1 MFSALNS
8 VLQSYKLKPIQEH
21 QLDQESHDNK
31 PCIVF
36 FGMADEKVVLLLAAS
51 KILPECAF
59 IVPEPTWIKV
69 VNEGE
74 NTILSLQEGIGAN
87 EFGQVFHTKFHSP
100 RKITFICNFYTEGA
114 FSFDETIYQD
124 KAKKFQYLESLS
136 DCPMSSGAELDY
148 YTDDKLHTRLLAAA
162 SNVNV
167 PHTMAFCFSLEK
179 YSHHPVNSK
188 ITLLTL
194 SKDISDDEIRE
205 YLIAFPVFN
214 FVIKPSGSKW
224 MAGRLCTFE
233 SKNNLDRAVDNFKKC
248 LDSLQ
253 NNDCLLV
260 EEFIDSSITDN
271 CNFGARLRVLVTRH
285 PNNVVETS
293 GIICNLGYLDQAIN
307 GSTSEAFSID
317 YVCNILQLTNDEKN
331 QLLKKIERLGKTVLE
346 SIVEYETQYLNHLT
360 QNRQTDFIGL
370 DVFLKKSNGE
380 LEPFLIEVNNHDS
393 FGVVQVYEIQHA
405 PSQSHILDKWIE
417 TMLYRSYQYM
427 LRGKNILMLGSGC
440 YSKLNVFEFANRAG
454 INIILVDSNP
464 QNFAVN
470 YSIHCF
476 NIKIDDHTQDIE
488 NALNIVEAIYKNNIT
503 IDGIV
508 TFWEDY
514 VPLCALVTQF
524 LGKSSN
530 DYISASI
537 AKSKLLTHKKILIE
551 HENKSFYQ
559 ATLNGES
566 VSNGVEVFTLN
577 NATDIYTIPQC
588 CYPLV
593 IKLDTGSCAFG
604 VEVIQ
609 TKEELLAKFEDYK
622 DYIQTSIH
630 TGVGLSFH
638 YKIIA
643 TPYLQGSEHDID
655 LIMFDGELVA
665 GYVSDNGP
673 TMPNLCQEMTA
684 IMPSVLDKEKQ
695 DNLIRAA
702 WKACRNIG
710 LKNGVFHVEAIY
722 TSLSVKILEINA
734 RMGGFDTAKS
744 MFNVWDIDLILY
756 SYLIACGIKPFV
768 NKNNSPRM
776 YYNSFQCYASLH
788 KNILSIEKLKELS
801 LNPDFSISILD
812 NEIPAEEK
820 YAEPY
825 ASVATCSENITEAKR
840 KMKIFLDVHGLQM
853 KEYNFI
859 CDE

>member
-1 MFSALNS
+1 MFETLNS

-69 VNEGE
+69 VQSGE
-74 NTILSLQEGIGAN
+74 NTILYLLEGISAN
-87 EFGQVFHTKFHSP
+87 EFGQVFHTKFNNP
-100 RKITFICNFYTEGA
+100 IKITFICNFYTEGA
-114 FSFDETIYQD
+114 FSFDDTIYQD

-136 DCPMSSGAELDY
+136 DCPMSSGTELDY

-162 SNVNV
+162 RNVNV
-167 PHTMAFCFSLEK
+167 PHTIAFCFSLEK

-188 ITLLTL
+188 IKLLPLT
-194 SKDISDDEIRE
+194 KNISDDEIRE
-205 YLIAFPVFN
+205 YLTAFPVYK
-214 FVIKPSGSKW
+214 FVIKPSGSRW
-224 MAGRLCTFE
+224 MAGRLCTIE
-233 SKNNLDRAVDNFKKC
+233 SKDNLDRAVENFKKC

-260 EEFIDSSITDN
+260 EEFIDSSFIDN
-271 CNFGARLRVLVTRH
+271 YNLGARLRVLVTRRL
-285 PNNVVETS
+285 NNVAETS
-293 GIICNLGYLDQAIN
+293 GIVCNLGYLDQPIN
-307 GSTSEAFSID
+307 GSTSEVFSID
-317 YVCNILQLTNDEKN
+317 YVCSILQLTNDDKN
-331 QLLKKIERLGKTVLE
+331 QFIKKIERLGKTVLK
-346 SIVEYETQYLNHLT
+346 SIIDYETQYLTHLP
-360 QNRQTDFIGL
+360 QNKQTDFIGL
-370 DVFLKKSNGE
+370 DIFLNNSNGE

-393 FGVVQVYEIQHA
+393 FGVVQIYEIQHA

-454 INIILVDSNP
+454 VNLILVDSNP
-464 QNFAVN
+464 QNFAVD
-470 YSIHCF
+470 YSTHFF
-476 NIKIDDHTQDIE
+476 NIDIDDHTQDIG
-488 NALNIVEAIYKNNIT
+488 NALNIVEAIYKKNIT
-503 IDGIV
+503 IDGTI
-508 TFWEDY
+508 TFWEDN
-514 VPLCALVTQF
+514 VPLCALVTQL

-537 AKSKLLTHKKILIE
+537 AKSKLLTHKKILSE
-551 HENKSFYQ
+551 HKNKSFYQ
-559 ATLNGES
+559 AVLNGES
-566 VSNGVEVFTLN
+566 VSNGAEVFTLK
-577 NATDIYTIPQC
+577 NAADIYTIPQC

-609 TKEELLAKFEDYK
+609 TEEELLAKFEDYK
-622 DYIQTSIH
+622 DYIQTSVH
-630 TGVGLSFH
+630 TGVGLGFN

-673 TMPNLCQEMTA
+673 TMPSLCREMTA
-684 IMPSVLDKEKQ
+684 IMPSILDKERQ

-702 WKACRNIG
+702 WKACRSIG
-710 LKNGVFHVEAIY
+710 LKDGVFHVEAIY
-722 TSLSVKILEINA
+722 TLLGVKLLEINA
-734 RMGGFDTAKS
+734 RMGGFDTAKC
-744 MFNVWDIDLILY
+744 MFNVWDVDLILY

-768 NKNNSPRM
+768 NKNNLPRI

-788 KNILSIEKLKELS
+788 KQILNVEKLKNLS
-801 LNPDFSISILD
+801 SVPGFFVSILES
-812 NEIPAEEK
+812 EIPTDEK
-820 YAEPY
+820 YEEPY
-825 ASVATCSENITEAKR
+825 ASVATCFENITEAKR
-840 KMKIFLDVHGLQM
+840 KMKIFLDTHGLQM

>member
-1 MFSALNS
+1 MFEALNS
-8 VLQSYKLKPIQEH
+8 VLQSYKLKPIKEH
-21 QLDQESHDNK
+21 QFDQDSHDDK

-59 IVPEPTWIKV
+59 IVPEPTWTKV
-69 VNEGE
+69 VQSGE
-74 NTILSLQEGIGAN
+74 NTVLYLLEGISAN
-87 EFGQVFHTKFHSP
+87 EFGQLFHTKFQTP

-124 KAKKFQYLESLS
+124 KAKKFNHLESLS

-162 SNVNV
+162 RNVNV
-167 PHTMAFCFSLEK
+167 PQTIAFCFSLEK

-188 ITLLTL
+188 IKLLTL
-194 SKDISDDEIRE
+194 SKYICDDEIRE
-205 YLIAFPVFN
+205 YLTAFPVDK
-214 FVIKPSGSKW
+214 FVIKPSGTRW
-224 MAGRLCTFE
+224 MAGRLCTIE
-233 SKNNLDRAVDNFKKC
+233 SKDNLDRAVENFKKC

-253 NNDCLLV
+253 DNDCLLV

-271 CNFGARLRVLVTRH
+271 CNLGARLRVLVTRR
-285 PNNVVETS
+285 PNNVAETS
-293 GIICNLGYLDQAIN
+293 GIVCNLGYLNQPIN
-307 GSTSEAFSID
+307 GSTSEEFSID
-317 YVCNILQLTNDEKN
+317 YVCSILHLTNDDKN
-331 QLLKKIERLGKTVLE
+331 KFIKKIEGLGKTVLE
-346 SIVEYETQYLNHLT
+346 SIIDYENQHLT
-360 QNRQTDFIGL
+360 HLPQNKQTDFIGL
-370 DVFLKKSNGE
+370 DVFVKKINNK
-380 LEPFLIEVNNHDS
+380 LEAFLIEVNNHDS
-393 FGVVQVYEIQHA
+393 FVVVQDFEIQHA
-405 PSQSHILDKWIE
+405 PSQSHILNKWIE

-440 YSKLNVFEFANRAG
+440 YSKLNVFEFANRSG
-454 INIILVDSNP
+454 VNIILVDNSP
-464 QNFAVN
+464 QNFAVD
-470 YSIHCF
+470 YSTQCF
-476 NIKIDDHTQDIE
+476 NIEIDDHTQDLQ
-488 NALNIVEAIYKNNIT
+488 NALNIVDAIYKNNIT
-503 IDGIV
+503 IDGTI
-508 TFWEDY
+508 TFWEDN
-514 VPLCALVTQF
+514 VPLCALVTQL

-551 HENKSFYQ
+551 HQNQLFYKGI
-559 ATLNGES
+559 NGES
-566 VSNGVEVFTLN
+566 VSNGAEVFTLK
-577 NATDIYTIPQC
+577 NAVDIYTIPQR

-609 TKEELLAKFEDYK
+609 TEEELLAKFEDYK
-622 DYIQTSIH
+622 DYIQTSVH
-630 TGVGLSFH
+630 TGVGLGFN

-673 TMPNLCQEMTA
+673 TMPSLCREMTA

-702 WKACRNIG
+702 WKACRSIG
-710 LKNGVFHVEAIY
+710 LKDGVFHVEAIY
-722 TSLSVKILEINA
+722 TLLEVKILEINA
-734 RMGGFDTAKS
+734 RMGGFDTANC
-744 MFNVWDIDLILY
+744 MFNIWDVNLILY

-768 NKNNSPRM
+768 NKNNSSRI

-788 KNILSIEKLKELS
+788 KQILNVEKLKELS
-801 LNPDFSISILD
+801 SVPGFSVSILEK
-812 NEIPAEEK
+812 EIPPEQK
-820 YAEPY
+820 YEEPY
-825 ASVATCSENITEAKR
+825 ASVAICSENIAEAKR
-840 KMKIFLDVHGLQM
+840 KMKKFLDEHDLQM
-853 KEYNFI
+853 EEYNFI
-859 CDE
+859 CDK